1 MYAEY
6 KRDVSHN
13 YLILREEEKVNTASY
28 QVRMLTGNVIPSI
41 LKCRLQGLDGN
52 LLFYYDI
59 TSRQSLFSFYE
70 QRKFHRKDLH
80 MLFGGFIRVMEEMAE
95 FLMNTDQI
103 LLCPEY
109 IFLDIEKREV
119 KFCCLPDYHHP
130 IQEQFRELTEYLLP
144 RLDHED
150 PQAVSMGYGVYRKA
164 METGFQLEH
173 IKEAIY
179 QNREGTGK
187 NDTRESVQN
196 KEQNST
202 KNNLAGL
209 DNSGGEIQEKADVS
223 QLLKADMEKEIS
235 KRKKKVEKTDR
246 NKEIPA
252 SPKFRNEWTA
262 ALFCV
267 SIAAVLIILLIF
279 RYLGYLPGIPAEAIF
294 GGSISLLVLAA
305 FLSWTAEKK
314 KQKKQM
320 SAEWR
325 QKVQRELA
333 DTNESDDKKKGAERN
348 SENLHEAGRLQ
359 RNMPEWE
366 DGKYKMP
373 ERTGETG
380 DNRLENSQNVYRE
393 TTQQDENYEIGKT
406 ENYGETVVLS
416 AGQNDGPA
424 SLVSREPGELATIY
438 LDRDFMVIG
447 KMENAADAVISL
459 PTVSRIHAKIRKVDE
474 EYYLSDLNSRNGT
487 SVNGRLLKTGEEY
500 QLQDEDQVE
509 FAQARYIFLK

>member
-59 TSRQSLFSFYE
+59 TSRQSLASFYE

-95 FLMNTDQI
+95 FLMNTDQL

-179 QNREGTGK
+179 QNREVIGK
-187 NDTRESVQN
+187 NDN
-196 KEQNST
+196 KDSAQKQGQKPPE
-202 KNNLAGL
+202 NNLDGA
-209 DNSGGEIQEKADVS
+209 DNFGEKIQEKADVS
-223 QLLKADMEKEIS
+223 HLLETDVENKTS
-235 KRKKKVEKTDR
+235 KRKKDKK
-246 NKEIPA
+246 KEE
-252 SPKFRNEWTA
+252 SDFQKSSNEWTG
-262 ALFCV
+262 ALLCV
-267 SIAAVLIILLIF
+267 FTAAVLIILLIL

-294 GGSISLLVLAA
+294 GGAIILLALAA

-325 QKVQRELA
+325 QKVKRELD
-333 DTNESDDKKKGAERN
+333 DTYESSSEKRRKERN
-348 SENLHEAGRLQ
+348 SEDLYEADSVQ
-359 RNMPEWE
+359 EKMPEWG
-366 DGKYKMP
+366 DIKYKMP

-380 DNRLENSQNVYRE
+380 TNRLENSQNVYRE
-393 TTQQDENYEIGKT
+393 TVQQNENYETEKT

-416 AGQNDGPA
+416 AGQTEGPA

-438 LDRDFMVIG
+438 LDRDLMVIG

>member
-59 TSRQSLFSFYE
+59 TSRQSLASFYE

-95 FLMNTDQI
+95 FLMNTDQL

-179 QNREGTGK
+179 QNREVTGK
-187 NDTRESVQN
+187 NDN
-196 KEQNST
+196 KDSAQKQGQKPPEN
-202 KNNLAGL
+202 KL
-209 DNSGGEIQEKADVS
+209 DGADNFGEKIQEKADVS
-223 QLLKADMEKEIS
+223 HLLETDVENKTS
-235 KRKKKVEKTDR
+235 KRKKDKK
-246 NKEIPA
+246 KEEPDFQK
-252 SPKFRNEWTA
+252 SSNEWTG
-262 ALFCV
+262 ALLCV
-267 SIAAVLIILLIF
+267 FTAAVLIILLIL

-294 GGSISLLVLAA
+294 GGAIILLALAA

-325 QKVQRELA
+325 KKVKRELDDTYESSSEKRRKERKSEDLYEA
-333 DTNESDDKKKGAERN
+333 DSVQEK
-348 SENLHEAGRLQ
+348 
-359 RNMPEWE
+359 MPEWG

-373 ERTGETG
+373 EQTGE
-380 DNRLENSQNVYRE
+380 
-393 TTQQDENYEIGKT
+393 T

-416 AGQNDGPA
+416 AGQTEGPA

-438 LDRDFMVIG
+438 LDRDLMVIG

-459 PTVSRIHAKIRKVDE
+459 PTVSRIHAKIRKADD

>member
-13 YLILREEEKVNTASY
+13 YLILREDEKVNTASY

-41 LKCRLQGLDGN
+41 LKCRIQGLDGN

-59 TSRQSLFSFYE
+59 TSRQSLASFYE
-70 QRKFHRKDLH
+70 QRKFHSKDLH

-95 FLMNTDQI
+95 FLMNTDQL

-150 PQAVSMGYGVYRKA
+150 PLAVSMGYGVYRKA

-179 QNREGTGK
+179 QNREATGK
-187 NDTRESVQN
+187 NDN
-196 KEQNST
+196 KESAQKQEQKLT
-202 KNNLAGL
+202 GNNLDGA
-209 DNSGGEIQEKADVS
+209 DNFGEEIQKKTDVS
-223 QLLKADMEKEIS
+223 QLLKTDMEDKTS
-235 KRKKKVEKTDR
+235 KGKDKKKEGSVSHKS
-246 NKEIPA
+246 A
-252 SPKFRNEWTA
+252 NEWTA
-262 ALFCV
+262 ALLCV
-267 SIAAVLIILLIF
+267 STAAVMIILLIL

-294 GGSISLLVLAA
+294 GGAIILLALAA

-333 DTNESDDKKKGAERN
+333 DTKESDDKKKRAERN
-348 SENLHEAGRLQ
+348 LENLYEADISQ
-359 RNMPEWE
+359 RKMSEWGE
-366 DGKYKMP
+366 EKYKMS
-373 ERTGETG
+373 EWTGETG
-380 DNRLENSQNVYRE
+380 ANRLENSQNVYRE
-393 TTQQDENYEIGKT
+393 TVQQNENYETEKT

-416 AGQNDGPA
+416 AGQTEGPA

-438 LDRDFMVIG
+438 LDRDLMVIG

-500 QLQDEDQVE
+500 KLQDEDQVE

>member
-59 TSRQSLFSFYE
+59 TSRQSLASFYE

-95 FLMNTDQI
+95 FLMNTDQL

-179 QNREGTGK
+179 QNREVTGK
-187 NDTRESVQN
+187 NDN
-196 KEQNST
+196 KDSAQKQGQKPPE
-202 KNNLAGL
+202 NNLDGA
-209 DNSGGEIQEKADVS
+209 DNFGEKIQEKADVS
-223 QLLKADMEKEIS
+223 HLLETDVENKTS
-235 KRKKKVEKTDR
+235 KRKKDKK
-246 NKEIPA
+246 KEE
-252 SPKFRNEWTA
+252 SDSQKSSNEWTG
-262 ALFCV
+262 ALLCV
-267 SIAAVLIILLIF
+267 FTAAVLIILLIL

-294 GGSISLLVLAA
+294 GGAIILLALAA

-325 QKVQRELA
+325 QKVKRELDDTYESSSEKRRTERSSEDLYEA
-333 DTNESDDKKKGAERN
+333 DSVQEK
-348 SENLHEAGRLQ
+348 
-359 RNMPEWE
+359 MPEWG

-373 ERTGETG
+373 EQTGE
-380 DNRLENSQNVYRE
+380 
-393 TTQQDENYEIGKT
+393 T

-416 AGQNDGPA
+416 AGQTEGPA

-438 LDRDFMVIG
+438 LDRDLMVIG

-459 PTVSRIHAKIRKVDE
+459 PTVSRIHAKIRKADD

>member
-1 MYAEY
+1 MYVEY

-59 TSRQSLFSFYE
+59 TSRQSLASFYE

-95 FLMNTDQI
+95 FLMNTDQL

-179 QNREGTGK
+179 QNREVTGK
-187 NDTRESVQN
+187 NDNKDSVQ
-196 KEQNST
+196 KQGQKPPE
-202 KNNLAGL
+202 NNLDGA
-209 DNSGGEIQEKADVS
+209 DNFGEKIQEKADVS
-223 QLLKADMEKEIS
+223 HLLETDVENKTS
-235 KRKKKVEKTDR
+235 KRKKDKK
-246 NKEIPA
+246 KEE
-252 SPKFRNEWTA
+252 SDFQKSSSEWTG
-262 ALFCV
+262 ALLCV
-267 SIAAVLIILLIF
+267 STAAVLIILLIL

-294 GGSISLLVLAA
+294 GGAIILLALAA

-325 QKVQRELA
+325 KKVKRELDDTYESSSEKRRKERKSEDLYEA
-333 DTNESDDKKKGAERN
+333 DSVQEK
-348 SENLHEAGRLQ
+348 
-359 RNMPEWE
+359 MPEWGDE
-366 DGKYKMP
+366 KYKMP
-373 ERTGETG
+373 EQTGE
-380 DNRLENSQNVYRE
+380 
-393 TTQQDENYEIGKT
+393 T

-416 AGQNDGPA
+416 AGQTEGPA

-438 LDRDFMVIG
+438 LDRDLMVIG

-459 PTVSRIHAKIRKVDE
+459 PTVSRIHAKIRKADD

>member
-59 TSRQSLFSFYE
+59 TSRQSLASFYE

-95 FLMNTDQI
+95 FLMNTDQL

-150 PQAVSMGYGVYRKA
+150 PQAVSMGYGVYRNA

-179 QNREGTGK
+179 QNREVIGK
-187 NDTRESVQN
+187 NDN
-196 KEQNST
+196 KDSAQKQGQKPPE
-202 KNNLAGL
+202 NNLDGA
-209 DNSGGEIQEKADVS
+209 DNFGEKIQEKADVS
-223 QLLKADMEKEIS
+223 HLLETDVENKTS
-235 KRKKKVEKTDR
+235 KRKKDKK
-246 NKEIPA
+246 KEE
-252 SPKFRNEWTA
+252 SDFQKSSNEWTG
-262 ALFCV
+262 ALLCV
-267 SIAAVLIILLIF
+267 FTAAVLIILLIL

-294 GGSISLLVLAA
+294 GGAIILLALAA

-325 QKVQRELA
+325 KKVKRELD
-333 DTNESDDKKKGAERN
+333 DTYESSSEKRRKERN
-348 SENLHEAGRLQ
+348 SEDLYEADSVQ
-359 RNMPEWE
+359 EKMPEWG

-373 ERTGETG
+373 EQTGE
-380 DNRLENSQNVYRE
+380 
-393 TTQQDENYEIGKT
+393 T

-416 AGQNDGPA
+416 AGQTEGPA

-438 LDRDFMVIG
+438 LDRDLMVIG

-459 PTVSRIHAKIRKVDE
+459 PTVSRIHAKIRKADD

>member
-59 TSRQSLFSFYE
+59 TSRQSLASFYE

-95 FLMNTDQI
+95 FLMNTDQL

-179 QNREGTGK
+179 QNREVTGK
-187 NDTRESVQN
+187 NDN
-196 KEQNST
+196 KDSAQKQGQKPPE
-202 KNNLAGL
+202 NNLDGA
-209 DNSGGEIQEKADVS
+209 DNFGEKIQEKADVS
-223 QLLKADMEKEIS
+223 HLLETDVENKTS
-235 KRKKKVEKTDR
+235 KRKKDKK
-246 NKEIPA
+246 KEE
-252 SPKFRNEWTA
+252 SDFQKSSNEWTG
-262 ALFCV
+262 ALLCV
-267 SIAAVLIILLIF
+267 FTAAVLIILLIL

-294 GGSISLLVLAA
+294 GGAIILLALAA

-325 QKVQRELA
+325 KKVKRELD
-333 DTNESDDKKKGAERN
+333 DTYESSSEKRRKERN
-348 SENLHEAGRLQ
+348 SEDLYEADSVQ
-359 RNMPEWE
+359 EKMPEWG

-373 ERTGETG
+373 EQTGE
-380 DNRLENSQNVYRE
+380 
-393 TTQQDENYEIGKT
+393 T

-416 AGQNDGPA
+416 AGQTEGPA

-438 LDRDFMVIG
+438 LDRDLMVIG
-447 KMENAADAVISL
+447 KMENAADAVIFL
-459 PTVSRIHAKIRKVDE
+459 PTVSRIHAKIRKADD

>member
-59 TSRQSLFSFYE
+59 TSRQSLASFYE

-95 FLMNTDQI
+95 FLMNTDQL

-179 QNREGTGK
+179 QNREVTGK
-187 NDTRESVQN
+187 NDN
-196 KEQNST
+196 KDSAQKQGQKPPE
-202 KNNLAGL
+202 NNLDGA
-209 DNSGGEIQEKADVS
+209 DNFGEKIQEKADVS
-223 QLLKADMEKEIS
+223 HLLETDVENKTS
-235 KRKKKVEKTDR
+235 KRKKDKK
-246 NKEIPA
+246 KEA
-252 SPKFRNEWTA
+252 SDFQKSSNEWTG
-262 ALFCV
+262 ALLCV
-267 SIAAVLIILLIF
+267 FTAAVLIILLIL

-294 GGSISLLVLAA
+294 GGAIILLALAA

-325 QKVQRELA
+325 KKVKRELD
-333 DTNESDDKKKGAERN
+333 DTYESSSEKRRKERN
-348 SENLHEAGRLQ
+348 SEDLYEADSVQ
-359 RNMPEWE
+359 EKMPEWG

-373 ERTGETG
+373 EQTGE
-380 DNRLENSQNVYRE
+380 
-393 TTQQDENYEIGKT
+393 T

-416 AGQNDGPA
+416 AGQTEGPA

-438 LDRDFMVIG
+438 LDRDLMVIG

-459 PTVSRIHAKIRKVDE
+459 PTVSRIHAKIRKADD

>member
-59 TSRQSLFSFYE
+59 TSRQSLASFYE

-95 FLMNTDQI
+95 FLMNTDQL

-150 PQAVSMGYGVYRKA
+150 SQAVSMGYGVYRKA

-179 QNREGTGK
+179 QNREVIGK
-187 NDTRESVQN
+187 NDN
-196 KEQNST
+196 KDSAQKQGQKPPE
-202 KNNLAGL
+202 NNLDGA
-209 DNSGGEIQEKADVS
+209 DNFGEKIQEKADVS
-223 QLLKADMEKEIS
+223 HLLETDVENKTS
-235 KRKKKVEKTDR
+235 KRKKDKK
-246 NKEIPA
+246 KEE
-252 SPKFRNEWTA
+252 SDFQKSSNEWTG
-262 ALFCV
+262 ALLCV
-267 SIAAVLIILLIF
+267 FTAAVLIILLIL

-294 GGSISLLVLAA
+294 GGAIILLALAA
-305 FLSWTAEKK
+305 LLSWTAEKK

-325 QKVQRELA
+325 KKVKRELD
-333 DTNESDDKKKGAERN
+333 DTYESSSEKRRKERN
-348 SENLHEAGRLQ
+348 SEDLYEADSVQ
-359 RNMPEWE
+359 EKMPEWG

-373 ERTGETG
+373 EQTGE
-380 DNRLENSQNVYRE
+380 
-393 TTQQDENYEIGKT
+393 T

-416 AGQNDGPA
+416 AGQTEGPA

-438 LDRDFMVIG
+438 LDRDLMVIG

-459 PTVSRIHAKIRKVDE
+459 PTVSRIHAKIRKADD

>member
-13 YLILREEEKVNTASY
+13 YLILREDEKVNTASY

-41 LKCRLQGLDGN
+41 LKCRIQGLDGN

-59 TSRQSLFSFYE
+59 TSRQSLASFYE

-95 FLMNTDQI
+95 FLMNTDQL

-179 QNREGTGK
+179 QNREVTGK
-187 NDTRESVQN
+187 NDN
-196 KEQNST
+196 KDSAQKQGQKPPE
-202 KNNLAGL
+202 NNLDGA
-209 DNSGGEIQEKADVS
+209 DNFGEKIQEKADVS
-223 QLLKADMEKEIS
+223 HLLETDVENKTS
-235 KRKKKVEKTDR
+235 KRKKDKK
-246 NKEIPA
+246 KEE
-252 SPKFRNEWTA
+252 SDFQKSSNEWTG
-262 ALFCV
+262 ALLCV
-267 SIAAVLIILLIF
+267 FTAAVLIILLIL

-294 GGSISLLVLAA
+294 GGAIILLALAA

-325 QKVQRELA
+325 KKVKRELD
-333 DTNESDDKKKGAERN
+333 DTYESSSEKRRKERN
-348 SENLHEAGRLQ
+348 SEDLYEADSVQ
-359 RNMPEWE
+359 EKMPEWG

-373 ERTGETG
+373 EQTGE
-380 DNRLENSQNVYRE
+380 
-393 TTQQDENYEIGKT
+393 T

-416 AGQNDGPA
+416 AGQTEGPA

-438 LDRDFMVIG
+438 LDRDLMVIG

-459 PTVSRIHAKIRKVDE
+459 PTVSRIHAKIRKADD

>member
-59 TSRQSLFSFYE
+59 TSRQSLASFYE

-80 MLFGGFIRVMEEMAE
+80 MLFCGFIRVMEEMAE
-95 FLMNTDQI
+95 FLMNTDQL

-150 PQAVSMGYGVYRKA
+150 PLAVSMGYGVYRKA

-179 QNREGTGK
+179 QNREATGK
-187 NDTRESVQN
+187 NDN
-196 KEQNST
+196 KESAQKQEQKLT
-202 KNNLAGL
+202 GNNLDGA
-209 DNSGGEIQEKADVS
+209 DNFGEEIQKKTDVS
-223 QLLKADMEKEIS
+223 QLLKTDMEDKTS
-235 KRKKKVEKTDR
+235 KRKDKK
-246 NKEIPA
+246 KEE
-252 SPKFRNEWTA
+252 SVSHKFANEWTA
-262 ALFCV
+262 ALLCV
-267 SIAAVLIILLIF
+267 STAAVMIILLIL

-294 GGSISLLVLAA
+294 GGAIILLALAA

-333 DTNESDDKKKGAERN
+333 DTKESDDKKKRAERN
-348 SENLHEAGRLQ
+348 SENLYEADISQ
-359 RNMPEWE
+359 RKMSEWGE
-366 DGKYKMP
+366 EKYKMS
-373 ERTGETG
+373 EWTGETG
-380 DNRLENSQNVYRE
+380 ANRLENSQNVYRE
-393 TTQQDENYEIGKT
+393 TVQQNENYETEKT

-416 AGQNDGPA
+416 AGQTEGPA

-438 LDRDFMVIG
+438 LDRDLMVIG

-500 QLQDEDQVE
+500 KLQDEDQVE

>member
-59 TSRQSLFSFYE
+59 TSRQSLASFYE

-95 FLMNTDQI
+95 FLMNTDQL

-150 PQAVSMGYGVYRKA
+150 PQAVSMVYGVYRKA

-179 QNREGTGK
+179 QNREVTGK
-187 NDTRESVQN
+187 NDN
-196 KEQNST
+196 KDSAQKQGQKPPE
-202 KNNLAGL
+202 NNLDGA
-209 DNSGGEIQEKADVS
+209 DNFGEKIQEKADVS
-223 QLLKADMEKEIS
+223 HLLETDVENKTS
-235 KRKKKVEKTDR
+235 KRKKDKK
-246 NKEIPA
+246 KEE
-252 SPKFRNEWTA
+252 SDFQKCSNEWTG
-262 ALFCV
+262 ALLCV
-267 SIAAVLIILLIF
+267 FTAAVLIILLIL

-294 GGSISLLVLAA
+294 GGAIILLALAA

-325 QKVQRELA
+325 KKVKRELD
-333 DTNESDDKKKGAERN
+333 DTYESSSEKRRKERN
-348 SENLHEAGRLQ
+348 SEDLYEADSVQ
-359 RNMPEWE
+359 EKMPEWG

-373 ERTGETG
+373 EQTGE
-380 DNRLENSQNVYRE
+380 
-393 TTQQDENYEIGKT
+393 T

-416 AGQNDGPA
+416 AGQTEGPA

-438 LDRDFMVIG
+438 LDRDLMVIG

>member
-59 TSRQSLFSFYE
+59 TSRQSLASFYE

-95 FLMNTDQI
+95 FLMNTDQL

-179 QNREGTGK
+179 QNREVTGK
-187 NDTRESVQN
+187 NDN
-196 KEQNST
+196 KDSAQKQGQKPPEN
-202 KNNLAGL
+202 KL
-209 DNSGGEIQEKADVS
+209 DGADNFGEKIQEKADVS
-223 QLLKADMEKEIS
+223 HLLETDVENKTS
-235 KRKKKVEKTDR
+235 KRKKDKK
-246 NKEIPA
+246 KEEPDFQK
-252 SPKFRNEWTA
+252 SSNEWTG
-262 ALFCV
+262 ALLCV
-267 SIAAVLIILLIF
+267 LTAAVLIILLIF

-294 GGSISLLVLAA
+294 GGAIILLALAA

-325 QKVQRELA
+325 KKVKRELDDTYESSSEKRRKERKSEDLYEA
-333 DTNESDDKKKGAERN
+333 DSVQEK
-348 SENLHEAGRLQ
+348 
-359 RNMPEWE
+359 MPEWGDE
-366 DGKYKMP
+366 KYKMP
-373 ERTGETG
+373 EQTGE
-380 DNRLENSQNVYRE
+380 
-393 TTQQDENYEIGKT
+393 T

-416 AGQNDGPA
+416 AGQTEGPA

-438 LDRDFMVIG
+438 LDRDLMVIG

-459 PTVSRIHAKIRKVDE
+459 PTVSRIHAKIRKADD

>member
-59 TSRQSLFSFYE
+59 TSRQSLASFYE

-80 MLFGGFIRVMEEMAE
+80 MLFCGFIRVMKEMAE
-95 FLMNTDQI
+95 FLMNTDQL

-130 IQEQFRELTEYLLP
+130 IQEQFRELTEYHLP

-150 PQAVSMGYGVYRKA
+150 SQAVSMGYGVYRKA

-179 QNREGTGK
+179 QNREVTEK
-187 NDTRESVQN
+187 SNDRESTQ
-196 KEQNST
+196 KQEQ
-202 KNNLAGL
+202 KPPENNLDSM
-209 DNSGGEIQEKADVS
+209 DNFGEKIQEKADVS
-223 QLLKADMEKEIS
+223 HLLKTDVENKTS
-235 KRKKKVEKTDR
+235 KRKKGKK
-246 NKEIPA
+246 KEE
-252 SPKFRNEWTA
+252 SDFQKSSNEWTG
-262 ALFCV
+262 ALLCV
-267 SIAAVLIILLIF
+267 STAAVLIIFLIL

-294 GGSISLLVLAA
+294 GGAIILLVLAA

-325 QKVQRELA
+325 QKVKRELDDTYESSSEKRRTERSSEDLYEA
-333 DTNESDDKKKGAERN
+333 DSVQEK
-348 SENLHEAGRLQ
+348 
-359 RNMPEWE
+359 MPEWG

-373 ERTGETG
+373 EQTGE
-380 DNRLENSQNVYRE
+380 
-393 TTQQDENYEIGKT
+393 T

-416 AGQNDGPA
+416 AGQTEGPA

-438 LDRDFMVIG
+438 LDRDLMVIG

-459 PTVSRIHAKIRKVDE
+459 PTVSRIHAKIRKADD

>member
-59 TSRQSLFSFYE
+59 TSRQSLASFYE

-95 FLMNTDQI
+95 FLMNTDQL

-179 QNREGTGK
+179 QNREVTGK
-187 NDTRESVQN
+187 NDN
-196 KEQNST
+196 KDSAQKQGQKLT
-202 KNNLAGL
+202 GNNLDGA
-209 DNSGGEIQEKADVS
+209 DNFGEKIQEKADVLH
-223 QLLKADMEKEIS
+223 LLETDVENKTS
-235 KRKKKVEKTDR
+235 KRKKDKK
-246 NKEIPA
+246 KEE
-252 SPKFRNEWTA
+252 SDFQKSSNEWTG
-262 ALFCV
+262 ALLCV
-267 SIAAVLIILLIF
+267 STAAVLIILLIL

-294 GGSISLLVLAA
+294 GGAIILLALAA

-325 QKVQRELA
+325 KKVKRELDDTYESSSEKRRKERKSEDLYEA
-333 DTNESDDKKKGAERN
+333 DSVQEK
-348 SENLHEAGRLQ
+348 
-359 RNMPEWE
+359 MPEWG

-373 ERTGETG
+373 EQTGE
-380 DNRLENSQNVYRE
+380 
-393 TTQQDENYEIGKT
+393 T

-416 AGQNDGPA
+416 AGQTEGPA

-438 LDRDFMVIG
+438 LDRDLMVIG

-459 PTVSRIHAKIRKVDE
+459 PTVSRIHAKIRKADD

>member
-59 TSRQSLFSFYE
+59 TSRQSLASFYE

-95 FLMNTDQI
+95 FLMNTDQL

-179 QNREGTGK
+179 QNREVTGK
-187 NDTRESVQN
+187 NDN
-196 KEQNST
+196 KDSAQKQGQKPPE
-202 KNNLAGL
+202 NNLDGA
-209 DNSGGEIQEKADVS
+209 DNFGEKIQEKADVS
-223 QLLKADMEKEIS
+223 HLLETDVENKTS
-235 KRKKKVEKTDR
+235 KRKKDKK
-246 NKEIPA
+246 KEEPDFQK
-252 SPKFRNEWTA
+252 SSNEWTG
-262 ALFCV
+262 ALLCV
-267 SIAAVLIILLIF
+267 LIAAVLIILLIF

-294 GGSISLLVLAA
+294 GGAIILLALAA

-325 QKVQRELA
+325 KKVKRELD
-333 DTNESDDKKKGAERN
+333 DTYESSSEKRRKERN
-348 SENLHEAGRLQ
+348 SEDLYEADSVQ
-359 RNMPEWE
+359 EKMPEWG

-373 ERTGETG
+373 EQTGE
-380 DNRLENSQNVYRE
+380 
-393 TTQQDENYEIGKT
+393 T

-416 AGQNDGPA
+416 AGQTEGPA

-438 LDRDFMVIG
+438 LDRDLMVIG

-459 PTVSRIHAKIRKVDE
+459 PTVSRIHAKIRKADD

>member
-59 TSRQSLFSFYE
+59 TSRQSLASFYE

-80 MLFGGFIRVMEEMAE
+80 MLFCGFIRVMEEMAE
-95 FLMNTDQI
+95 FLMNTDQL

-179 QNREGTGK
+179 QNREVTGK
-187 NDTRESVQN
+187 NDN
-196 KEQNST
+196 KDSAQKQGQKPPEN
-202 KNNLAGL
+202 KL
-209 DNSGGEIQEKADVS
+209 DGADNFGEKIQEKADVS
-223 QLLKADMEKEIS
+223 HLLETDVENKTS
-235 KRKKKVEKTDR
+235 KRKKDKK
-246 NKEIPA
+246 KEEPDFQK
-252 SPKFRNEWTA
+252 SSNEWTG
-262 ALFCV
+262 ALLCV
-267 SIAAVLIILLIF
+267 LIAAVLIILLIF

-294 GGSISLLVLAA
+294 GGAIILLALAA

-325 QKVQRELA
+325 KKVKRELDDTYESSSEKRRKERKSEDLYEA
-333 DTNESDDKKKGAERN
+333 DSVQEK
-348 SENLHEAGRLQ
+348 
-359 RNMPEWE
+359 MPEWGDE
-366 DGKYKMP
+366 KYKMP
-373 ERTGETG
+373 EQTGE
-380 DNRLENSQNVYRE
+380 
-393 TTQQDENYEIGKT
+393 T

-416 AGQNDGPA
+416 AGQTEGPA

-438 LDRDFMVIG
+438 LDRDLMVIG

-459 PTVSRIHAKIRKVDE
+459 PTVSRIHAKIRKADD

-500 QLQDEDQVE
+500 KLQDEDQVE

>member
-59 TSRQSLFSFYE
+59 TSRQSLASFYE

-95 FLMNTDQI
+95 FLMNTDQL

-179 QNREGTGK
+179 QNREVTGK
-187 NDTRESVQN
+187 NDN
-196 KEQNST
+196 KDSAQKQGQKPPE
-202 KNNLAGL
+202 NNLDGA
-209 DNSGGEIQEKADVS
+209 DNFGEKIQEKADVS
-223 QLLKADMEKEIS
+223 HLLETDVENKTS
-235 KRKKKVEKTDR
+235 KRKKDKK
-246 NKEIPA
+246 KEE
-252 SPKFRNEWTA
+252 SDFQKSSNEWTG
-262 ALFCV
+262 ALLCV
-267 SIAAVLIILLIF
+267 STAAVLIILLIL

-294 GGSISLLVLAA
+294 GGAIILLALAA

-325 QKVQRELA
+325 KKVKRELDDTYESSSEKRRKERKSEDLYEA
-333 DTNESDDKKKGAERN
+333 DSVQEK
-348 SENLHEAGRLQ
+348 
-359 RNMPEWE
+359 MPEWG

-373 ERTGETG
+373 EQTGE
-380 DNRLENSQNVYRE
+380 
-393 TTQQDENYEIGKT
+393 T

-416 AGQNDGPA
+416 AGQTEGPA

-438 LDRDFMVIG
+438 LDRDLMVIG

-500 QLQDEDQVE
+500 KLQDEDQVE

>member
-59 TSRQSLFSFYE
+59 TSRQSLASFYE

-80 MLFGGFIRVMEEMAE
+80 MLFCGFIRVMEEMAE
-95 FLMNTDQI
+95 FLMNTDQL

-150 PQAVSMGYGVYRKA
+150 SQAVSMGYGVYRKA

-179 QNREGTGK
+179 QNREVTEK
-187 NDTRESVQN
+187 SNDRESTQN
-196 KEQNST
+196 QEQ
-202 KNNLAGL
+202 KPPENNLDSM
-209 DNSGGEIQEKADVS
+209 DNFGEKIQEKADVS
-223 QLLKADMEKEIS
+223 HLLKTDVENKTS
-235 KRKKKVEKTDR
+235 KRKKGKK
-246 NKEIPA
+246 KEE
-252 SPKFRNEWTA
+252 SDFQKSSNEWTG
-262 ALFCV
+262 ALLCV
-267 SIAAVLIILLIF
+267 STAAVLIIFLIL

-294 GGSISLLVLAA
+294 GGAIILLVLAA

-325 QKVQRELA
+325 QKVKRELD
-333 DTNESDDKKKGAERN
+333 DTYESSSEKRRKERN
-348 SENLHEAGRLQ
+348 SEDLYEADSVQ
-359 RNMPEWE
+359 EKMPEWG

-373 ERTGETG
+373 EQTGE
-380 DNRLENSQNVYRE
+380 
-393 TTQQDENYEIGKT
+393 T

-416 AGQNDGPA
+416 AGQTEGPA

-438 LDRDFMVIG
+438 LDRDLMVIG

-500 QLQDEDQVE
+500 KLQDEDQVE

>member
-59 TSRQSLFSFYE
+59 TSRQSLASFYE

-95 FLMNTDQI
+95 FLMNTDQL

-179 QNREGTGK
+179 QNREVTGK
-187 NDTRESVQN
+187 NDN
-196 KEQNST
+196 KDSAQKQGQKPPE
-202 KNNLAGL
+202 NNLDGA
-209 DNSGGEIQEKADVS
+209 DNFGEKIQEKADVLH
-223 QLLKADMEKEIS
+223 LLETDVENKTS
-235 KRKKKVEKTDR
+235 KRKKDKK
-246 NKEIPA
+246 KEE
-252 SPKFRNEWTA
+252 SDFQKSSNEWTG
-262 ALFCV
+262 ALLCV
-267 SIAAVLIILLIF
+267 LTAVVLIILLIF

-294 GGSISLLVLAA
+294 GGAIILLALAA

-325 QKVQRELA
+325 KKVKRELD
-333 DTNESDDKKKGAERN
+333 DTYESSSEKRRKERN
-348 SENLHEAGRLQ
+348 SEDLYEADSVQ
-359 RNMPEWE
+359 EKMPEWG

-373 ERTGETG
+373 EQTGE
-380 DNRLENSQNVYRE
+380 
-393 TTQQDENYEIGKT
+393 T

-416 AGQNDGPA
+416 AGQTEGPA

-438 LDRDFMVIG
+438 LDRDLMVIG
-447 KMENAADAVISL
+447 KMENAADAVIYL
-459 PTVSRIHAKIRKVDE
+459 PTVSRIHAKIRKADD

>member
-59 TSRQSLFSFYE
+59 TSRQSLASFYE

-95 FLMNTDQI
+95 FLMNTDQL

-179 QNREGTGK
+179 QNREVTGK
-187 NDTRESVQN
+187 NDN
-196 KEQNST
+196 KDSAQKQGQKPPEN
-202 KNNLAGL
+202 KL
-209 DNSGGEIQEKADVS
+209 DGADNFGEKIQEKADVS
-223 QLLKADMEKEIS
+223 HLLETDVENKTS
-235 KRKKKVEKTDR
+235 KRKKDKK
-246 NKEIPA
+246 KEEPDFQK
-252 SPKFRNEWTA
+252 SSNEWTG
-262 ALFCV
+262 ALLCV
-267 SIAAVLIILLIF
+267 LIAAVLIILLIF

-294 GGSISLLVLAA
+294 GGAIILLALAA

-325 QKVQRELA
+325 KKVKRELDDTYESSSEKRRKERKSEDLYEA
-333 DTNESDDKKKGAERN
+333 DSVQEK
-348 SENLHEAGRLQ
+348 
-359 RNMPEWE
+359 MPEWGDE
-366 DGKYKMP
+366 KYKMP
-373 ERTGETG
+373 EQTGE
-380 DNRLENSQNVYRE
+380 
-393 TTQQDENYEIGKT
+393 T

-416 AGQNDGPA
+416 AGQTEGPA

-438 LDRDFMVIG
+438 LDRDLMVIG

-459 PTVSRIHAKIRKVDE
+459 PTVSRIHAKIRKADD

>member
-59 TSRQSLFSFYE
+59 TSRQSLASFYE

-95 FLMNTDQI
+95 FLMNTDQL

-179 QNREGTGK
+179 QNREVIGK
-187 NDTRESVQN
+187 NDN
-196 KEQNST
+196 KDSAQKQGQKPPE
-202 KNNLAGL
+202 NNLDGA
-209 DNSGGEIQEKADVS
+209 DNFGEKIQEKADVS
-223 QLLKADMEKEIS
+223 HLLETDVENKTS
-235 KRKKKVEKTDR
+235 KRKKDKK
-246 NKEIPA
+246 KEE
-252 SPKFRNEWTA
+252 SDFQKSSNEWTG
-262 ALFCV
+262 ALLCV
-267 SIAAVLIILLIF
+267 FTAAVLIILLIL

-294 GGSISLLVLAA
+294 GGAIILLALAA

-325 QKVQRELA
+325 KKVKRELD
-333 DTNESDDKKKGAERN
+333 DTYESSSEKRRKERN
-348 SENLHEAGRLQ
+348 PEDLYEADSVQ
-359 RNMPEWE
+359 EKMPEWG

-373 ERTGETG
+373 EQTGE
-380 DNRLENSQNVYRE
+380 
-393 TTQQDENYEIGKT
+393 T

-416 AGQNDGPA
+416 AGQTEGPA

-438 LDRDFMVIG
+438 LDRDLMVIG

-459 PTVSRIHAKIRKVDE
+459 PTVSRIHAKIRKADD

>member
-59 TSRQSLFSFYE
+59 TSRQSLASFYE

-95 FLMNTDQI
+95 FLMNTDQL

-179 QNREGTGK
+179 QNREVTGK
-187 NDTRESVQN
+187 NDN
-196 KEQNST
+196 KDSAQKQGQKPPE
-202 KNNLAGL
+202 NNLDGA
-209 DNSGGEIQEKADVS
+209 DNFGEKIQEKADVS
-223 QLLKADMEKEIS
+223 HLLETDVENKTS
-235 KRKKKVEKTDR
+235 KRKKDKK
-246 NKEIPA
+246 KEE
-252 SPKFRNEWTA
+252 SDFQKCSNEWTG
-262 ALFCV
+262 ALLCV
-267 SIAAVLIILLIF
+267 FTAAVLIILLIL

-294 GGSISLLVLAA
+294 GGAIILLALAA

-325 QKVQRELA
+325 KKVKRELD
-333 DTNESDDKKKGAERN
+333 DTYESSSEKRRKERN
-348 SENLHEAGRLQ
+348 SEDLYEADSVQ
-359 RNMPEWE
+359 EKMPEWG

-373 ERTGETG
+373 EQTGE
-380 DNRLENSQNVYRE
+380 
-393 TTQQDENYEIGKT
+393 T

-416 AGQNDGPA
+416 AGQTEGPA

-438 LDRDFMVIG
+438 LDRDLMVIG

-459 PTVSRIHAKIRKVDE
+459 PTVSRIHAKIRKADD